1 MLQLALLLSITF
13 VFSGCLEGLW
23 GREKGRRVEETGA
36 CCIHFLSDEQKTGEG
51 RDAAVPSSM

>member
-13 VFSGCLEGLW
+13 VFGCLKGQW

-36 CCIHFLSDEQKTGEG
+36 RCIHFLSDERKTGEG
-51 RDAAVPSSM
+51 HDVAVPSSM

>member
-1 MLQLALLLSITF
+1 MLQLALLLSITL
-13 VFSGCLEGLW
+13 VFGCLEGLW

-36 CCIHFLSDEQKTGEG
+36 CCIHFLSNERKTGEG

>member
-23 GREKGRRVEETGA
+23 EREKGRRVEETGA
-36 CCIHFLSDEQKTGEG
+36 YCIHFLSDEWKTGEG
-51 RDAAVPSSM
+51 HDAAVPSSV